1 MASFKA
7 WPVKRRKFLA
17 AVTSSTA
24 GLLVTRLAAAAG
36 QCSATPATED
46 GPLYPAE
53 DIPWANDLTQVP
65 GQSGIAAGEIAYLHG
80 RVVDVDCKP
89 VTDAIVEIW
98 QADSRGY
105 YKHPRH
111 SAPEGLDPNFRY
123 FAKVRA
129 DAEGR
134 YALKTIVPKWYR
146 IFDIER
152 AAHVHIKVRSPSN
165 GVLTSE
171 VYFSGAEQDALRAR
185 DPVFQSRRSKEQLI
199 VDRQAQDDADIAFEL
214 NRSPEER
221 AVYCNFDLAYRL

>member
-1 MASFKA
+1 MAFPIVSA
-7 WPVKRRKFLA
+7 ARRRKFLA
-17 AVTSSTA
+17 AITSSA
-24 GLLVTRLAAAAG
+24 ASLLVPKLATAAG
-36 QCSATPATED
+36 QCAATPATED

-65 GQSGIAAGEIAYLHG
+65 GRSGTAAGEIVYLHG
-80 RVVDVDCKP
+80 EVADVHCSP
-89 VTDAIVEIW
+89 VTDAVVEIW

-123 FAKVRA
+123 FAKVRT
-129 DAEGR
+129 DARGR
-134 YALKTIVPKWYR
+134 YAIKTIVPKWYR

-171 VYFSGAEQDALRAR
+171 VYFSGADQDRLRTR
-185 DPVFQSRRSKEQLI
+185 DPVFQSRRGKEQLI
-199 VDRQAQDDADIAFEL
+199 VDRRAGDRADIPVEL
-214 NRSPEER
+214 GSSPEER